1 MIEVMEE
8 KNSYLSDFQA
18 FETRLGHG
26 EPHWIRSLRKAAIVR
41 FAELGFPT
49 TRHEDWK
56 YTSVAPITRTAF
68 KPAGYEL
75 NGLGARKLHD
85 ISPLGTQVNQLVFV
99 NGHFSPEL
107 SSLDRLPGNLKAGSL
122 AAALDSDPG
131 SLEPYLGRYASFEQN
146 AFTALNTAFMR
157 DGAFL
162 LLPEGSVIPE
172 PIHLLFV
179 STARRQATVIYPR
192 NLIVAG
198 AGCRLTVVES
208 YIGVYNDVY
217 FTNAVTEVVADD
229 ESVVEHYK
237 VQQESEKAFHVGCLQ
252 AHPGRSSNFSS
263 CFVSLGGSLVR
274 NDVNAVLDREG
285 IECTL
290 NGLYLTR
297 GKQHVDNQTSIDHAQ
312 PHCSSRELYKGIL
325 DGKSSGVFNGKIV
338 VRKDAQKTNARQT
351 NKNLLLSDH
360 ALVNTKPQLQISAD
374 DVKCTHG
381 ATIGQLDDEA
391 LFYMRTRGMGEETA
405 RSLLTYAFASEVV
418 AGIKVEALRSHVD
431 GVLLRQVPR
440 SKEGL

>member
-1 MIEVMEE
+1 M
-8 KNSYLSDFQA
+8 
-18 FETRLGHG
+18 H
-26 EPHWIRSLRKAAIVR
+26 
-41 FAELGFPT
+41 
-49 TRHEDWK
+49 
-56 YTSVAPITRTAF
+56 
-68 KPAGYEL
+68 EL

-99 NGHFSPEL
+99 NGHFSPDL
-107 SSLDRLPGNLKAGSL
+107 SSLDRLSGNLKAGSL
-122 AAALDSDPG
+122 AAMLDSDPG
-131 SLEPYLGRYASFEQN
+131 ILEPYLGRYASFEQN

-162 LLPEGSVIPE
+162 LLPQGSVIPE

-179 STARRQATVIYPR
+179 STARRQSTVIYPR

-208 YIGVYNDVY
+208 YVGVYNDVY
-217 FTNAVTEVVADD
+217 FTNAVTEIVAGD

-252 AHPGRSSNFSS
+252 AHPGRSGNFSS

-391 LFYMRTRGMGEETA
+391 LFYMRTRGIGEETA

>member
-8 KNSYLSDFQA
+8 KNSYLSDFEA
-18 FETRLGHG
+18 LEASLGG
-26 EPHWIRSLRKAAIVR
+26 KPSWLRTLQRAAILR

-56 YTSVAPITRTAF
+56 YTSVAPITRTVF
-68 KPAGYEL
+68 KPAGFES
-75 NGLGARKLHD
+75 NGLGARKLRD
-85 ISPLGTQVNQLVFV
+85 VSPLGAHSNQLVFI
-99 NGHFSPEL
+99 NGGFSAEF
-107 SSLDRLPGNLKAGSL
+107 SSLDLPAGNLRAGSL
-122 AAALDSDPG
+122 AAALASDPG
-131 SLEPYLGRYASFEQN
+131 VLEPHLGRYAAFDQN
-146 AFTALNTAFMR
+146 AFTALNSAFMR

-162 LLPEGSVIPE
+162 SLPEGSVIPE
-172 PIHLLFV
+172 PIHLVFV
-179 STARRQATVIYPR
+179 STARRQPMVIYPR
-192 NLIVAG
+192 NLIVVG
-198 AGCRLTVVES
+198 AGCQLTVVES
-208 YIGVYNDVY
+208 YIGIYNDVY
-217 FTNAVTEVVADD
+217 FTNTVTEIVAGDG
-229 ESVVEHYK
+229 SAVEHYK
-237 VQQESEKAFHVGCLQ
+237 VQLESEKAFHVGCLQ
-252 AHPGRSSNFSS
+252 AHPGRNSNFSS
-263 CFVSLGGSLVR
+263 FFVSLGGSLVR

-297 GKQHVDNQTSIDHAQ
+297 GKQHVDNQTFIDHAR

-351 NKNLLLSDH
+351 NKNLLLSEQ

-391 LFYMRTRGMGEETA
+391 LFYMRTRGMSEETA

-418 AGIKVEALRSHVD
+418 DGIKIEALRSHVD
-431 GVLLRQVPR
+431 SVLLRRVPR